1 LNKTKSSIHEYED
14 FDRKYE
20 KIELSQKQKREKK
33 THIDTYKQFFVAME
47 TAIIIITP

>member
-1 LNKTKSSIHEYED
+1 MSKQEALRHHYIIELNKTKSSIHEYED

-33 THIDTYKQFFVAME
+33 HT
-47 TAIIIITP
+47 